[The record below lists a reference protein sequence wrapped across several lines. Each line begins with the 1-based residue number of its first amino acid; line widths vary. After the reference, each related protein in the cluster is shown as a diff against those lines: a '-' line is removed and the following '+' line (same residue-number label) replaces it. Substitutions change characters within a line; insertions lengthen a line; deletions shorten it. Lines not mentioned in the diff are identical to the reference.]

1 MATPFQEIVMDVF
14 DSIHPV
20 PAQWLR
26 DSDLAPFVAAYRC
39 RLVERRYAPATAR
52 MYLCAVAHFARWSQ
66 RRTLDLAH
74 IDQEARR
81 FIEDHLPRC
90 SCPYPVQRSRHQ
102 IQAALQ
108 QLRDVLADAG
118 ILPADRGHGPIDVGL
133 QRFDEYML
141 RVKGLAEN
149 TRHRRLTI
157 VRTLISGTPSVTPTA
172 DELRRFIGQE
182 ISRVSPASAGA
193 LATALR
199 GYLRFRA
206 FEGDAVEHL
215 LPVIASPACWRLA
228 PLPQTLT
235 PAEVAQLLDAFPP
248 GLPSH
253 LRAYAMVRCLV
264 DLGLRSREVIS
275 LNLDDIDWV
284 AGTLRIVKCKSRR
297 VDVLPLPQTTGSA
310 IAAYLRSE
318 RPQTTNRRVFVR
330 HVAPADEPVGP
341 DVVRNAVRDAYRRCG
356 LPYTRVHILRHT
368 LASRLLNTGGTLK
381 EVADVLRHRELDT
394 SQIYAKVDIGRLS
407 AVAMP
412 WPGSTT

>member
-1 MATPFQEIVMDVF
+1 MDAY
-14 DSIHPV
+14 DSIHPL

-26 DSDLAPFVAAYRC
+26 DSALAQFVPAYWC
-39 RLVERRYAPATAR
+39 RLVERQYVPNTAR
-52 MYLCAVAHFARWSQ
+52 TYLCAVAHFALWSRS
-66 RRTLDLAH
+66 RRLDFGALEQDA
-74 IDQEARR
+74 QCFVLE
-81 FIEDHLPRC
+81 HLPRC
-90 SCPYPVQRSRHQ
+90 ACPYPVQRSRHQ
-102 IQAALQ
+102 IRAALQ
-108 QLRDVLADAG
+108 HLQVVLSDAG
-118 ILPADRGHGPIDVGL
+118 IHSDRRVDSLDGEL
-133 QRFDEYML
+133 RRFDVHM
-141 RVKGLAEN
+141 RDVKGLAES
-149 TRHRRLTI
+149 TRHRRLVI
-157 VRTLISGTPSVTPTA
+157 VRGLIGHTASVTPTA
-172 DELRRFIGQE
+172 DELRHFIAQE

-206 FEGDAVEHL
+206 FEGARVEHL
-215 LPVIASPACWRLA
+215 LPDIASPACWRLA
-228 PLPQTLT
+228 PLPQTLSRS
-235 PAEVAQLLDAFPP
+235 EVEQLLDAFPP
-248 GLPSH
+248 DLPSR
-253 LRAYAMVRCLV
+253 LRSYAIVRCLV

-297 VDVLPLPQTTGSA
+297 VDVMPLPQTTGSA
-310 IAAYLRSE
+310 IAAYLRAE

-330 HVAPADEPVGP
+330 HVAPVDEPVGP
-341 DVVRNAVRDAYRRCG
+341 DVVRRAVREAYQRCG

-381 EVADVLRHRELDT
+381 EVADVLRHRELNT

>member
-1 MATPFQEIVMDVF
+1 MDAY
-14 DSIHPV
+14 DSIHPL

-26 DSDLAPFVAAYRC
+26 DSALAQFVPAYWC
-39 RLVERRYAPATAR
+39 RLVERQYAPNTAR
-52 MYLCAVAHFARWSQ
+52 TYLCAVAHFALWSRS
-66 RRTLDLAH
+66 RRLDFGALEQDA
-74 IDQEARR
+74 QCFVLE
-81 FIEDHLPRC
+81 HLPRC
-90 SCPYPVQRSRHQ
+90 ACPSPVQRSRHQ
-102 IQAALQ
+102 VRAALQ
-108 QLRDVLADAG
+108 HLQVVLSDAG
-118 ILPADRGHGPIDVGL
+118 IQADRRVDSLDGEL
-133 QRFDEYML
+133 RRFDVHM
-141 RVKGLAEN
+141 RDVKGLAES
-149 TRHRRLTI
+149 TRHRRLVI
-157 VRTLISGTPSVTPTA
+157 VRGLIGHTASVTPTA
-172 DELRRFIGQE
+172 DELRHFIAQE

-206 FEGDAVEHL
+206 FEGARVEHL

-228 PLPQTLT
+228 PLPQTLSC
-235 PAEVAQLLDAFPP
+235 AEVEQLLDAFPP
-248 GLPSH
+248 DLPSR
-253 LRAYAMVRCLV
+253 LRSYAIVRCLV

-297 VDVLPLPQTTGSA
+297 VDVMPLPQTTGSA
-310 IAAYLRSE
+310 IAAYLRAE

-330 HVAPADEPVGP
+330 HVAPVDEPVGP
-341 DVVRNAVRDAYRRCG
+341 DVVRRQVREAYQRCG

-381 EVADVLRHRELDT
+381 EVADVLRHRELNT

-412 WPGSTT
+412 WPGSAT